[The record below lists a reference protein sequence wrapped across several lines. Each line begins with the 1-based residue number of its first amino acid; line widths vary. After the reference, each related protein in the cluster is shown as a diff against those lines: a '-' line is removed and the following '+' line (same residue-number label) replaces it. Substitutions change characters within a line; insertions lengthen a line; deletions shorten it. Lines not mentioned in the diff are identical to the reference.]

1 MYKNFTFIHI
11 GKCGGSTITTFLKE
25 NNFNFNG
32 IHVQR
37 VRYKPDIKYLI
48 VLRNPV
54 DRFISSFYWRK
65 YLLESNKQQNP
76 DELKFLQKYES
87 VDNLCNN
94 LYTKNGDLNSS
105 TDDEI
110 NYKYGNTGQ
119 PEHYAMGL
127 DYYIGDFVKKY
138 NPRNI
143 IGIIC
148 TETLNHDLERIF
160 GIGCNINKK
169 NNEAHKA
176 HVSKRSK
183 LILKKYL
190 HKDYVVIENLNDSNL
205 LSENQYK
212 ILSK

>member
-1 MYKNFTFIHI
+1 MNTDFTLIHI
-11 GKCGGSTITTFLKE
+11 GKCGGSTVTFLLEE
-25 NNFNFNG
+25 NNFNFNA
-32 IHVQR
+32 IHAQR
-37 VRYKPDIKYLI
+37 VRYEPDIKYLI

-54 DRFISSFYWRK
+54 ERFVSAFYWRK
-65 YLLESNKQQNP
+65 YLLELNEKQKS
-76 DELKFLQKYES
+76 DELKFLQKYDS

-105 TDDEI
+105 TSDEI
-110 NYKYGNTGQ
+110 NCKYGNAGH

-127 DYYIGDFVKKY
+127 DYYIGDFVKQC

-148 TETLNHDLERIF
+148 TETLNHDISKIF
-160 GIGCNINKK
+160 GIECHVHKK
-169 NNEAHKA
+169 NNKEHKQQ
-176 HVSKRSK
+176 VSKQSK

-190 HKDYVVIENLNDSNL
+190 HKDYAVIENLNDSNL
-205 LSENQYK
+205 LSETQYK